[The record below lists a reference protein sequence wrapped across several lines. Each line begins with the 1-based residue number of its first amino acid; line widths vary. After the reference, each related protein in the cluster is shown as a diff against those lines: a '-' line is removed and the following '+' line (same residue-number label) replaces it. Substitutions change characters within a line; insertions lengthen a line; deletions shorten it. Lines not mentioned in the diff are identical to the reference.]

1 MASVEFEY
9 IQGQE
14 QLSPTKVN
22 NNFQKLQ
29 KMINSGELG
38 GSGGTGEVGIAVGV
52 EWDVTNQSFTRLESA
67 VGLAAGAD
75 FNDVYPY
82 SKIRRCNLSDAGVV
96 TAYYGQASFKEDGTN
111 GQVMVE
117 IPKFYYKT
125 QPVTYTMANNVIT
138 PTKIRYYVANTQMQ
152 GFSLHPAFIR
162 DSEVLDHIYVGA
174 YEAVAY
180 DTSASAYV
188 DDFAFDAANDLI
200 GSVKGFK
207 PISGKN
213 ATFTRAI
220 ARAMARKRGIGWEQL
235 DFLSV
240 SAIQILMLIEFASF
254 DVQTAVGPGIS
265 TKTDDSTNNMAED
278 TGYTS
283 SLGNASG
290 EADTSSSTYKAV
302 SYRGIENF
310 WGNIWT
316 WVDGINIQ
324 NNGQGYPWI
333 ADHGFADDT
342 MESPYE
348 RINGKIPSVN
358 GYIDALI
365 YEGTHDFAMLPAS
378 ATGASNKPVNDYLW
392 QNVAG
397 ATVTVAILGG
407 GWDDGSA
414 CGGWCWHLDS
424 ASSNSNR
431 SIGARVGFYKK
442 TSHTETALAIDNE
455 DAA

>member
-14 QLSPTKVN
+14 QLSPTKIN
-22 NNFQKLQ
+22 NNFKKLQ
-29 KMINSGELG
+29 KMINSGQIG
-38 GSGGTGEVGIAVGV
+38 GSGGGVTGVAVGV

-67 VGLAAGAD
+67 VGLESGAD
-75 FNDVYPY
+75 FNAVYPY
-82 SKIRRCNLSDAGVV
+82 SKMRRCNLTDSGLV
-96 TAYYGQASFKEDGTN
+96 TAYYGQSAYKDDGTN

-125 QPVTYTMANNVIT
+125 QPVTYTMSNGVVT
-138 PTKIRYYVANTQMQ
+138 PTKIRYYIADAPIEGYT
-152 GFSLHPAFIR
+152 LHPAFSR
-162 DSEVLDHIYVGA
+162 DSEILDYIYLGA

-188 DDFAFDAANDLI
+188 DDFAFDASNDLI

-220 ARAMARKRGIGWEQL
+220 ARNMARRRGTGWEQL

-240 SAIQILMLIEFASF
+240 SAVQLMMLIEFASF
-254 DVQTAVGPGIS
+254 DVQTAVGQGIS
-265 TKTDDSTNNMAED
+265 TKTDDSTSNMAED

-283 SLGNASG
+283 ALGNASG
-290 EADTSSSTYKAV
+290 EANTSSSTYKAV
-302 SYRGIENF
+302 SYRGIENL

-333 ADHGFADDT
+333 ADHGFADDIT
-342 MESPYE
+342 TSPYE
-348 RINGKIPSVN
+348 RINGKIPNVN

-365 YEGTHDFAMLPAS
+365 YDGAHDFAMLPAS
-378 ATGASNKPVNDYLW
+378 ATGASNKPVNDNYW

-397 ATVTVAILGG
+397 AAMTVAMLGG
-407 GWDDGSA
+407 FWVDGSS
-414 CGGWCWHLDS
+414 CGGWCWALDN
-424 ASSNSNR
+424 ASSFSHR
-431 SIGARVGFYKK
+431 HIGARVGFYKK
-442 TSHTETALAIDNE
+442 TTHSEAALAIDDE

>member
-9 IQGQE
+9 IQSQE
-14 QLSPTKVN
+14 TLSPTKVN

-38 GSGGTGEVGIAVGV
+38 GSGSTGEVGIAVGV

-67 VGLAAGAD
+67 VGLTAGAD
-75 FNDVYPY
+75 FNNVYPY
-82 SKIRRCNLSDAGVV
+82 SKIRRCNLSNAGVV
-96 TAYYGQASFKEDGTN
+96 TAYYGQESFKEDGTN

-138 PTKIRYYVANTQMQ
+138 PTKIRYYLANTQMQ

-162 DSEVLDHIYVGA
+162 DGEAIDYVYVGA

-180 DTSASAYV
+180 DISASKYS
-188 DDFAFDAANDLI
+188 DDFAFDEAGDIL

-220 ARAMARKRGIGWEQL
+220 ARKMARRRGTGWEQL

-240 SAIQILMLIEFASF
+240 SAIQLLMLIEFASF

-265 TKTDDSTNNMAED
+265 TKTDDTTSNMAEK

-283 SLGNASG
+283 ALGNTSG

-324 NNGQGYPWI
+324 NNSEGYPWI
-333 ADHGFADDT
+333 ADHDFADNLMTD
-342 MESPYE
+342 PYE
-348 RINGKIPSVN
+348 RINGKLPKVN

-365 YEGTHDFAMLPAS
+365 YDGAHDFAMLPAS
-378 ATGASNKPVNDYLW
+378 ATGASNKPVNDNYW

-397 ATVTVAILGG
+397 SAMTVAVLGG
-407 GWDDGSA
+407 RWFGGSV
-414 CGGWCWHLDS
+414 CGGWCWSLTD
-424 ASSNSNR
+424 ASSYSVR
-431 SIGARVGFYKK
+431 TVGARVGFYKK
-442 TSHTETALAIDNE
+442 TTHSEAALAIDDE